1 MWTFSD
7 LNIFTKAS
15 WWKKKY
21 FNFVYSMNV
30 ILIEPYSGLTKY
42 TKQFGSQTKLCVDS
56 PDQHQPLRPLSTL
69 VKELGAS
76 TKTATDIVDDHLAG
90 NLSSRKNSIFSSK
103 KADEPLAGDLTLRK
117 NSIFGS
123 KSTEHIP
130 SAEFYLKTLGDRK
143 GSIAKIFL
151 DETIKIEKEQ
161 VAFRYFYCLYV
172 HWGQTRIISYHLEL

>member
-15 WWKKKY
+15 W
-21 FNFVYSMNV
+21 FEELFYSLNV

-90 NLSSRKNSIFSSK
+90 NLTSRKNSIFSPKKTDEHLAGDLTLRKNSIFSSK
-103 KADEPLAGDLTLRK
+103 KTNDHLGGDLSVRK

-130 SAEFYLKTLGDRK
+130 STEFYLKTLGDRK

-161 VAFRYFYCLYV
+161 VAFR
-172 HWGQTRIISYHLEL
+172 

>member
-1 MWTFSD
+1 
-7 LNIFTKAS
+7 LR
-15 WWKKKY
+15 
-21 FNFVYSMNV
+21 YSLNV
-30 ILIEPYSGLTKY
+30 ILIQLYSGLTKY

-103 KADEPLAGDLTLRK
+103 KTDEHLAGNLSSRKNSIFSSKKADEPLAGDLTLRKNSIFSSKKTDDHLGGDLTLRK

-161 VAFRYFYCLYV
+161 VAFR
-172 HWGQTRIISYHLEL
+172 

>member
-1 MWTFSD
+1 M
-7 LNIFTKAS
+7 
-15 WWKKKY
+15 
-21 FNFVYSMNV
+21 
-30 ILIEPYSGLTKY
+30 
-42 TKQFGSQTKLCVDS
+42 
-56 PDQHQPLRPLSTL
+56 

-76 TKTATDIVDDHLAG
+76 TKTATDIVDNHLAG

-103 KADEPLAGDLTLRK
+103 KADEHLAGDLTLRKNSIFSSKKTDDHLGGDLTVRK

-161 VAFRYFYCLYV
+161 VAFRYLHFTVFMSIRVKLGSF
-172 HWGQTRIISYHLEL
+172 HII